1 MQPRVSQKR
10 ITDPHTGL
18 FGPGPAQGSGAVYDY
33 HVGLC
38 WVSWVPESHNI
49 YICCRHGEGPAN

>member
-38 WVSWVPESHNI
+38 
-49 YICCRHGEGPAN
+49 